1 MAVLTDAT
9 IPLLDQLPV
18 EHLFDMSV
26 ELEPAQAIATPRG
39 ARMTFI
45 ARGGVVDGPRLRG
58 ELLPGGGDWLLV
70 GGDAVGLMD
79 VRATIRAEDSTL
91 IHFTNRGIIEVPAD
105 GLARL
110 AAGERLTWGETYIR
124 STPMFETGEGPHE
137 WLNRTVAVAM
147 SELGPN
153 RVDYRIY
160 RVA

>member
-1 MAVLTDAT
+1 MG
-9 IPLLDQLPV
+9 IPLLEQLPV

-26 ELEPAQAIATPRG
+26 DLEPAQAIATPRG
-39 ARMTFI
+39 VRMTFI
-45 ARGGVVDGPRLRG
+45 ARGGTVEGPRLRG

-70 GGDAVGLMD
+70 GSDAVGVMD
-79 VRATIRAEDSTL
+79 VRATIRAEDGTL
-91 IHFTNRGIIEVPAD
+91 IHFSNRGIIDVPAD
-105 GLARL
+105 GLERL
-110 AAGERLTWGETYIR
+110 AAGERLPWAETYLR
-124 STPMFETGEGPHE
+124 SAPLFETGDGPHA